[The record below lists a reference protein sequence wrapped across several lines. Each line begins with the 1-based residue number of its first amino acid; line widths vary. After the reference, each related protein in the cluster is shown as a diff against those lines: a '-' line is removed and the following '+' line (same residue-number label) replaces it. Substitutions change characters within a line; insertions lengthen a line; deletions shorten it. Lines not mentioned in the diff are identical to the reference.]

1 MNIQMLNCKPII
13 NRLFS
18 SVTYLITS
26 NEGFSAWVVDPGD
39 MDKLT
44 PYLNNTHIY
53 ISGILLTHAHF
64 DHIYGLNEII
74 ALFPTA
80 KVYTNEFGR
89 RMLLN
94 EKMNLSKYHNSP
106 FIFSREDGSKIELDN
121 EIKAQAIYTPGHNP
135 SCITWIIKNSLFTG
149 DSYIPGIKTV
159 TNLPASNKE
168 QARISEEKIKSLS
181 DDKLIYPGHL
191 IPEIPWHH

>member
-106 FIFSREDGSKIELDN
+106 FIFSREDSIESISDGSKIELDN
-121 EIKAQAIYTPGHNP
+121 EIKAQAIYTPG
-135 SCITWIIKNSLFTG
+135 
-149 DSYIPGIKTV
+149 
-159 TNLPASNKE
+159 A
-168 QARISEEKIKSLS
+168 
-181 DDKLIYPGHL
+181 
-191 IPEIPWHH
+191 